1 MSWQFTFLP
10 VILTVF
16 WLLFVLKNLSS
27 FRKEFQKMDRKDR
40 STELGNLFIK
50 DVQNK
55 YVWYSLIA
63 FILLIGLYVA
73 IYLLFKN

>member
-1 MSWQFTFLP
+1 
-10 VILTVF
+10 
-16 WLLFVLKNLSS
+16 
-27 FRKEFQKMDRKDR
+27 MDRKDR